1 MLTITDINNNA
12 DSIRVYDHRTQ
23 YNKNDLLYAAERV
36 KNAKHANINR
46 RGGRISLQHKIN
58 CNGVIKH
65 NTPRQLKHKLF
76 IEQAIDEYGD
86 AFIFNILDNEFYNNV
101 IVIKSRDFNEINN
114 SEYGELY
121 DAIKKRADDMAGML
135 EDIKNNEND
144 IYNSAI
150 DCIIDMLDL
159 SPSLAPGADQADEIN
174 DAAAA
179 YWYNKISFNEYAAAL
194 LTALTP
200 HKWNC
205 CTLRG
210 CCQGDWINILY
221 PADVYS
227 DNDIKEYECYFFGMY
242 YEYNARYNGDN
253 ITYFYSDNYIHDE
266 IINYIAA
273 DFNAAP
279 DQIIFNSCY

>member
-1 MLTITDINNNA
+1 MLTITNINNNA
-12 DSIRVYDHRTQ
+12 DNIRVYDHRTQ

-36 KNAKHANINR
+36 KNAKHANIDR

-76 IEQAIDEYGD
+76 IEQCIDTYGD
-86 AFIFNILDNEFYNNV
+86 GFIFNILDDEYYNNI
-101 IVIKSRDFNEINN
+101 IVIGSRDYNEINK

-150 DCIIDMLDL
+150 DCIIDMLDI
-159 SPSLAPGADQADEIN
+159 SPSLAPAADQADEIS
-174 DAAAA
+174 DAAAL
-179 YWYNKISFNEYAAAL
+179 YWNNKINFNEYAAAL

-200 HKWNC
+200 HEWNC

-210 CCQGDWINILY
+210 SCQRDWINILY

-227 DNDIKEYECYFFGMY
+227 DTAISEYECYFFGMY
-242 YEYNARYNGDN
+242 HEYNARYNGDN
-253 ITYFYSDNYIHDE
+253 VTYYYSDNYTRDD
-266 IINYIAA
+266 IIKRIAA

-279 DQIIFNSCY
+279 DQIVYSSCY